1 MTATSEDPGA
11 GAENN
16 GCLPVLP
23 ALLGS
28 STIASLLITA
38 GFWAGFAW
46 VFFPMIW
53 VITLTFAVIVGLP
66 LYLIALA
73 TNRVSAGIAAAAGFA
88 AGAALPVIG
97 LLPSLGDAP
106 AITVG
111 FIIPFGAGGAGAGL
125 IFFLI
130 LRGSLLE
137 PGQRKRVTGWAI
149 AANTIA
155 LAASW
160 FAQDHSC
167 HNPVWYGQGIAPSAS
182 FTIAVPQ
189 ERWREVADEVDR
201 FARDQSWSIRSRAA
215 YQPKHDWFETSVCR
229 ADGTDIV
236 VTRYPDHPDFEAYV
250 YQPQGGESWRT
261 PMRDLH
267 ARMRAR
273 WPGAVAYRD
282 DLGEPTKTP
291 PDWLAPKAPPA
302 APK

>member
-1 MTATSEDPGA
+1 MTGA
-11 GAENN
+11 GEDLTASPDHA
-16 GCLPVLP
+16 GCGLIFAALIGTSVL
-23 ALLGS
+23 
-28 STIASLLITA
+28 ASLLVTA
-38 GFWAGFAW
+38 GLWIGFIWPFWP
-46 VFFPMIW
+46 VIW
-53 VITLTFAVIVGLP
+53 FITFAIVVIVGLP
-66 LYLIALA
+66 LYLAA
-73 TNRVSAGIAAAAGFA
+73 SAMNRVNAGTAAGAGLVAAAAFPIIAMLPYYGEDPARA
-88 AGAALPVIG
+88 AAFVI
-97 LLPSLGDAP
+97 A
-106 AITVG
+106 
-111 FIIPFGAGGAGAGL
+111 FGAGGAGAGL

-130 LRGSLLE
+130 LRGPLLE

-149 AANTIA
+149 AANAIA

-167 HNPVWYGQGIAPSAS
+167 HNPVWYGRGIAPSAS

-215 YQPKHDWFETSVCR
+215 YQPKHGWFETSACR

-236 VTRYPDHPDFEAYV
+236 VTHYPGHPDFEAYV

-302 APK
+302 APR